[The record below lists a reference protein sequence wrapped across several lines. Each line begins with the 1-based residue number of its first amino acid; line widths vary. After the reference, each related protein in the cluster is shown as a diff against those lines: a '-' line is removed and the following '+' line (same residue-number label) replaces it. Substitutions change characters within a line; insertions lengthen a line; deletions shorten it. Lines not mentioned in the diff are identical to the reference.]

1 MADNLEWHAQVIN
14 DLENTD
20 LSYAELASKYGRSRD
35 TIIKLARL
43 HNVLR
48 KVPVKKGARRAI
60 DMKPLSAAHR
70 ALGTRLTIF
79 RENRN
84 YTEAAAQIG
93 VSRHVL
99 KYMELGC
106 YDFTLTQLNRISE
119 LLGANFVELTTPFRM
134 TTPRGGLT
142 ARHD

>member
-1 MADNLEWHAQVIN
+1 MADNLEWHDKVIF
-14 DLENTD
+14 DLENSD
-20 LSYAELASKYGRSRD
+20 LSYAELARKYGRSRD

-48 KVPVKKGARRAI
+48 RVPIAKGARRAV
-60 DMKPLSAAHR
+60 DMKELSPQHK

-84 YTEAAAQIG
+84 YSEAAAIIG

-119 LLGANFVELTTPFRM
+119 LLGASFVEMTTGFRM
-134 TTPRGGLT
+134 STPRGGPT
-142 ARHD
+142 VRHD

>member
-1 MADNLEWHAQVIN
+1 MADNLEWHTQLIY

-20 LSYAELASKYGRSRD
+20 LSHGELAKKYGRSRD
-35 TIIKLARL
+35 TVIKLARL

-48 KVPVKKGARRAI
+48 KIPVKKGARRAA
-60 DMKPLSAAHR
+60 DMKALSPQHR

-84 YTEAAAQIG
+84 YSEAAAFIG

-106 YDFTLTQLNRISE
+106 HDFTLTQLNRISE

-134 TTPRGGLT
+134 NTPRGGPSVK
-142 ARHD
+142 HD

>member
-1 MADNLEWHAQVIN
+1 MADNLEWHGKAIQ
-14 DLENTD
+14 DLETTD
-20 LSYAELASKYGRSRD
+20 LSYAQLAKKYGRSRD

-48 KVPVKKGARRAI
+48 RIPVTKGARRAI
-60 DMKPLSAAHR
+60 DMKELSPQHR

-84 YTEAAAQIG
+84 YTEAAAIIG

-119 LLGANFVELTTPFRM
+119 LLGATFVELTTPFRM
-134 TTPRGGLT
+134 STPRGGPT
-142 ARHD
+142 VRHD